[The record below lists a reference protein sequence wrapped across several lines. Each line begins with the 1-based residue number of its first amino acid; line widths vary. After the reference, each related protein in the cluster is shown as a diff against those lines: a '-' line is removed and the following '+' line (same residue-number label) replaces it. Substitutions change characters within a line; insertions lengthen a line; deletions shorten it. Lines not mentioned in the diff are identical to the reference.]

1 MHRMTKSARVH
12 SQGLESVGLTPDSNK
27 GAALFDHS
35 SGGSFITPGNLL
47 RLHLGLGGK
56 GEVCASVT
64 TRGPPLLPAPR
75 KHFKQLL
82 WDAQSPLSSKF
93 SSLSPLRGGVWGPRQ
108 TPAQGACSS

>member
-12 SQGLESVGLTPDSNK
+12 SQGLESVGLTPGSNK

-64 TRGPPLLPAPR
+64 TRGPPLLPAPH

-108 TPAQGACSS
+108 TPAQGTCSS